1 LDSFSGVDV
10 ASPGWRFGDAGR
22 PFLGNRSYL
31 QLAQMAEPNQRIVL
45 HALIKRFG
53 KKQALPDGRVT
64 RVSLQQVGDD
74 VAEILGGGEFN
85 RGDSLGQ
92 ASFYVDHLDSTWL
105 IEDLSLRNATVK
117 TLVKIGLDESDSVT
131 KLGGLLWREILDGGG
146 DWLQILEIAHTLYD
160 WFPWL
165 LESELATSDSDSLD
179 VLVYKLTTLACS
191 RNDMEPMEIV
201 IWAGFLAARFGWG
214 VEKLTLDEIG
224 ARAGITR
231 ERVRQIQVKL
241 SANLDFSDYRL
252 PKLLEEILAHN
263 VEDPND
269 DICDSLRR
277 DGFSIGKTWSWP
289 GLFELYK
296 VLGHGDRAEQWYST
310 NGMTGT
316 VLEGRR
322 SIDASIKSARA
333 VMGIVKMDSVKDLAD
348 DSLIPEEVVR
358 QRIPE
363 LYTTYAIAE
372 NYAVVSSIGSSSV
385 LTETSKQLG
394 VASPLSID
402 VIYKGLMQVAVYRH
416 SQAVM
421 PPARI
426 LKPILLDSGF
436 SQTAEG
442 LIYGP
447 TKELAKAAILR
458 AAIPLGIS
466 MNTLNI
472 YLSYASWVRL
482 IGNGIYSLVG
492 VNPTSADVQFAER
505 VEAAIAVPNSH
516 ADFTVS
522 PSGQEIFV
530 TALFST
536 PFLVNG
542 VLSVGR
548 QLAQLLGDTKRGIH
562 CCDAIELDGK
572 ADVKQGAV
580 HGFATLRQHLVQDHN
595 YQEGMSMAFRVT
607 ATTFAMIH

>member
-1 LDSFSGVDV
+1 
-10 ASPGWRFGDAGR
+10 
-22 PFLGNRSYL
+22 
-31 QLAQMAEPNQRIVL
+31 
-45 HALIKRFG
+45 
-53 KKQALPDGRVT
+53 
-64 RVSLQQVGDD
+64 
-74 VAEILGGGEFN
+74 
-85 RGDSLGQ
+85 
-92 ASFYVDHLDSTWL
+92 
-105 IEDLSLRNATVK
+105 
-117 TLVKIGLDESDSVT
+117 
-131 KLGGLLWREILDGGG
+131 
-146 DWLQILEIAHTLYD
+146 
-160 WFPWL
+160 
-165 LESELATSDSDSLD
+165 
-179 VLVYKLTTLACS
+179 
-191 RNDMEPMEIV
+191 
-201 IWAGFLAARFGWG
+201 
-214 VEKLTLDEIG
+214 
-224 ARAGITR
+224 
-231 ERVRQIQVKL
+231 
-241 SANLDFSDYRL
+241 
-252 PKLLEEILAHN
+252 
-263 VEDPND
+263 
-269 DICDSLRR
+269 
-277 DGFSIGKTWSWP
+277 
-289 GLFELYK
+289 
-296 VLGHGDRAEQWYST
+296 
-310 NGMTGT
+310 
-316 VLEGRR
+316 
-322 SIDASIKSARA
+322 
-333 VMGIVKMDSVKDLAD
+333 MGIVKMDSVKDLAD

-447 TKELAKAAILR
+447 TKELADGQNDRWLLDFIKSSPGQVVSKAAILR